1 MQQES
6 AIKFPAPVRV
16 LRDMVSSGKEM
27 EWGSFIFSHH
37 ITMLGTDVRF
47 SKECSESSA
56 IVVFRELWLRI
67 QHNCCNGCNG
77 CRGAVLSRD
86 LKMDG
91 P

>member
-6 AIKFPAPVRV
+6 AIKFKAPVRV

-27 EWGSFIFSHH
+27 AGDCFIFSHH
-37 ITMLGTDVRF
+37 ITMLGTDITF
-47 SKECSESSA
+47 SRECSESPA
-56 IVVFRELWLRI
+56 IVRVRELWLRVK
-67 QHNCCNGCNG
+67 HNGSNGCH
-77 CRGAVLSRD
+77 GAVLRQD